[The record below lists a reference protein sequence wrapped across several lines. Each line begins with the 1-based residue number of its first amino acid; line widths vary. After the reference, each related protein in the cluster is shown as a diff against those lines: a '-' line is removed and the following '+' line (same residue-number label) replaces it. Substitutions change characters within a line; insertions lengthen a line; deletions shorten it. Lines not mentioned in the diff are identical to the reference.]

1 MFIASNV
8 FVLSIIGPILTSTP
22 TVAPSSTLTPSLMT
36 IISGTT
42 SFSSTTTLLST
53 DVTRIASTTLAIHDT
68 SVPSGA
74 SSSHTDVILITAT
87 QSSIAA
93 PEVSSSLAV
102 DMNMISS
109 TSTATAI
116 HGTSI
121 PSGGS
126 SSHSDVIL
134 ITAVG
139 VLLQSS
145 TVTQEVSSSSTA
157 DNTGLHVDSQV

>member
-22 TVAPSSTLTPSLMT
+22 TVAPSSTLMPSLMT
-36 IISGTT
+36 VISGTT

-53 DVTRIASTTLAIHDT
+53 DVSRIASTTLATHDT
-68 SVPSGA
+68 SVLSGD

-93 PEVSSSLAV
+93 PEVSSSSTV
-102 DMNMISS
+102 DMNMIAS
-109 TSTATAI
+109 TSTATVI
-116 HGTSI
+116 HGTFI

-126 SSHSDVIL
+126 SSRHTCVGMLFVYVTVVIYKF
-134 ITAVG
+134 T
-139 VLLQSS
+139 
-145 TVTQEVSSSSTA
+145 E
-157 DNTGLHVDSQV
+157 

>member
-1 MFIASNV
+1 M
-8 FVLSIIGPILTSTP
+8 
-22 TVAPSSTLTPSLMT
+22 TV
-36 IISGTT
+36 ISGAT

-53 DVTRIASTTLAIHDT
+53 DVSRIASTTLAIHDT
-68 SVPSGA
+68 SVLSGG
-74 SSSHTDVILITAT
+74 SRSHSDVILITAT

-93 PEVSSSLAV
+93 PKVSSSLAV

-109 TSTATAI
+109 TSTVSAI

-134 ITAVG
+134 ITAMG
-139 VLLQSS
+139 ILLQSS
-145 TVTQEVSSSSTA
+145 IAAPEVSSSSTA